1 MFGTLS
7 RPHLNPNLQ
16 THMPWGVRVVVGHA
30 STTVFFYFFI
40 RSVYKSCIVVPA
52 CVSRPSHTS
61 IYIYN
66 ESNTVHDHDQKNCK
80 AR

>member
-30 STTVFFYFFI
+30 STTVFFYFFYPLCLQKLYCCA
-40 RSVYKSCIVVPA
+40 SVRVTPFAYKY
-52 CVSRPSHTS
+52 
-61 IYIYN
+61 IYIQRIQH
-66 ESNTVHDHDQKNCK
+66 ST
-80 AR
+80 